1 MDDRLMYTSNSMQ
14 LNYPFGKSNL
24 LFVKKFSTW
33 WFVTKANQDFINV
46 PKVFKL
52 TNVYI

>member
-1 MDDRLMYTSNSMQ
+1 MQ

-24 LFVKKFSTW
+24 FVKKFSPW
-33 WFVTKANQDFINV
+33 CFVTKANQDFINV